1 MEARGMHDRDII
13 ERVTQRV
20 LQQLDPHGDARLV
33 AFRNLTQQGTLH
45 DDESC
50 IDCSG
55 RGECTRRRPVTTQRI
70 LDAGACRVSA
80 SFPAGSADNPF
91 AVCIDHTLLKPEADY
106 EQITA
111 LCEEAAQYHFAS
123 VCINPVYV
131 PLAARL
137 LRDTN
142 VAVCTVIG
150 FPLGATSTEVKV
162 FETRQAIER
171 GAREIDMVIHVGA
184 LRSGDFDAV
193 ENDVRQVAL
202 ACGSEVLLKVII
214 EAALLTD
221 EEKVQ
226 ACTLCKVAG
235 ADFVKTSTGFGP
247 GGATLHDVE
256 LMRRTVGEELGVKAA
271 GGIRNRQ
278 TAEEMLRAG
287 ADRIGASASIQIL
300 RAEGAASS

>member
-1 MEARGMHDRDII
+1 MQEHDII
-13 ERVTQRV
+13 EEVTRRV
-20 LQQLDPHGDARLV
+20 LLELDPQGDARRA
-33 AFRNLTQQGTLH
+33 AFRDLTHDGARR

-50 IDCSG
+50 MQCSG
-55 RGECTRRRPVTTQRI
+55 RGQCHRRRPVTTRRI

-80 SFPAGSADNPF
+80 SFPCGSVDNDF

-106 EQITA
+106 DQVTA
-111 LCEEAAQYHFAS
+111 LCNEAAQYHFAS

-137 LRDTN
+137 LRDTG
-142 VAVCTVIG
+142 VAVCTVVG
-150 FPLGATSTEVKV
+150 FPLGATATAVKA
-162 FETRQAIER
+162 FETRQAVEQ

-184 LRSGDFDAV
+184 LKSGDFDAV
-193 ENDVRQVAL
+193 EQDIRQVAE
-202 ACGSEVLLKVII
+202 ACGSNVLLKVII

-226 ACTLCKVAG
+226 ACTLSKVAG

-247 GGATLHDVE
+247 GGATLHDVA
-256 LMRRTVGEELGVKAA
+256 LMRRTVGEDLGVKAA

-278 TAEEMLRAG
+278 TAEDMLRAG

-300 RAEGAASS
+300 HADGAATS